1 MDRSKQSKMGRPR
14 LPRERVKST
23 PVLIRVTWDF
33 RKALEKAAKA
43 RGMTMAAFIRATL
56 EKAIEE

>member
-1 MDRSKQSKMGRPR
+1 MGRPR
-14 LPRERVKST
+14 LPREQVKST